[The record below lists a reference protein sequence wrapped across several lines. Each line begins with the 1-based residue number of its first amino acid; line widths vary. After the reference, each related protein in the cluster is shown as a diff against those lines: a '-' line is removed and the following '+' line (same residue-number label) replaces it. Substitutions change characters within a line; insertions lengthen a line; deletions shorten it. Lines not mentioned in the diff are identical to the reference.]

1 MPVRLGSYNSYRF
14 NIVNMNII
22 LMKGNNHV
30 DQNLTNYLQTQ
41 INFAHTNGV
50 FASHEFVY
58 GINEMGTH
66 LNFMMIS

>member
-1 MPVRLGSYNSYRF
+1 
-14 NIVNMNII
+14 MNII

-30 DQNLTNYLQTQ
+30 DKNLTNYLQTQ
-41 INFAHTNGV
+41 VNCVHTNGV

-58 GINEMGTH
+58 GINEMGTR